1 MRRKINSNDNEKLP
15 IVDSSKCM
23 LSLKNGMYG
32 GNAGSKEGIVF
43 QDENWIVKYPKDI
56 RNLKN
61 VDMSYSTAPI
71 SEYIG
76 SHIYNILGYNVHQT
90 LLGLRN
96 SKIVVACRDFCD
108 TKNLLEMRTIKN
120 VYNQQ
125 LSQMLDETLSS
136 TSDSHKI
143 EIDEVITHLD
153 YNPILKTLPK
163 VKDRFWDMVVIDCFI
178 ANNDRNNGNWG
189 LLVSKDGYELAPIF
203 DNGSS
208 FNNRASDEKVL
219 KIMSN
224 EKNFIG
230 TEINQST
237 VFSKE
242 GHLLSAKKLLNLYK
256 DYPDLAKAIKRNY
269 LLIKN
274 NMNKIINMIDNI
286 PLNYKGYEIISPIRK
301 EYYQKS
307 LDIRF
312 SNLIEPL
319 YNEILKSEQDKIN
332 DGKKQQNYNN
342 DKEIVY

>member
-1 MRRKINSNDNEKLP
+1 MNKIINNKHNFEIIDFSNCEVS
-15 IVDSSKCM
+15 I
-23 LSLKNGMYG
+23 KNGNYS
-32 GNAGSKEGIVF
+32 GSKPIKEGIVF
-43 QDENWIVKYPKDI
+43 KNHNWIIKYSKKINKDYKT
-56 RNLKN
+56 LP
-61 VDMSYSTAPI
+61 V
-71 SEYIG
+71 SEYLG

-96 SKIVVACRDFCD
+96 NKIVVACRDFCD
-108 TKNLLEMRTIKN
+108 TKKLLEMRTIKN

-125 LSQMLDETLSS
+125 LSEMLDETLSS

-143 EIDEVITHLD
+143 EIDEIITHLD
-153 YNPILKTLPK
+153 YNPILKTLPE

-208 FNNRASDEKVL
+208 FNNRASDEKML

-242 GHLLSAKKLLNLYK
+242 GHLLSAKNLYK
-256 DYPDLAKAIKRNY
+256 DHPDLAKAIKRNY

-274 NMNKIINMIDNI
+274 NMDKISNMINNI
-286 PLNYKGYEIISPIRK
+286 PLNYKGYEVISPIRK

-307 LDIRF
+307 LDVRF

-319 YNEILKSEQDKIN
+319 YNEILKSEKNKTN
-332 DGKKQQNYNN
+332 DGKNQQNKQNYNNYNN
-342 DKEIVY
+342 DKEIEY